1 MNIVIRAM
9 NNEMLVLTCSAIG
22 VYLVNRAYNHRI
34 LHQNL
39 QFIPNDIHG
48 LYLCRFYIG
57 SCTLSKI
64 QGLHA
69 AESIHKLLKLFLQ
82 TLLILS
88 IIFVCTATCLYCY
101 STCLYGASTE
111 NTGSKLHVQSN
122 ASGSNCERFRHG
134 IAIARCAHTIRAS

>member
-1 MNIVIRAM
+1 
-9 NNEMLVLTCSAIG
+9 MLVLTCSAIG

-69 AESIHKLLKLFLQ
+69 AESIHKLW

-88 IIFVCTATCLYCY
+88 ILFVC
-101 STCLYGASTE
+101 TCLYGTSPTVHAY
-111 NTGSKLHVQSN
+111 KYVIWH
-122 ASGSNCERFRHG
+122 
-134 IAIARCAHTIRAS
+134 